1 MKRSDFPMLGY
12 GVGLRRQHYS
22 HVLETRPKVDWFEV
36 ISENFMVAGGRAL
49 EVLEGVRANYPI
61 AMHGVS
67 MSIGSTDP
75 LNRSYLRQL
84 RDLAR
89 RFEPAWISDHLCWT
103 GVGGRNLH
111 DLLPLPYTE
120 EAIRHVVARIREVQ
134 DVLERPILI
143 ENVSS
148 YMAFADSTMTEWEFI
163 SAIADEADCG
173 ILLDI
178 NNIFVSAFN
187 HRFDANDYI
196 DAVPAERVVQYH
208 LAGHSDHGTY
218 LLDTHDH
225 PVRDEVWALYERA
238 ARRFGAV
245 SAMVEWDDNIPEFAE
260 LADTADRARTDFQCR
275 LNLKELESLLYR
287 LITAP
292 SGVAEGLAAERDLG
306 AGGLDAIVL
315 GDDRLSA
322 EARVDIYANMYF
334 YRILDALKED
344 FPATLA
350 VLGDDNFHNLVTG
363 YLLEYPP
370 TEPSISHCGQS
381 SRRLSARS
389 SDARGRAV
397 YRRPREARTRGR
409 RGVSRSRCG
418 GAGA

>member
-1 MKRSDFPMLGY
+1 MQRADFPMLGY

-22 HVLETRPKVDWFEV
+22 HVLETRPQVDWFEV
-36 ISENFMVAGGRAL
+36 VSENFMVAGGRAL
-49 EVLEGVRANYPI
+49 EVLEGVRASYPI

-75 LNRSYLRQL
+75 LNRDYLKQL

-134 DVLERPILI
+134 DALERPILI

-163 SAIADEADCG
+163 SAIADEANCG

-187 HRFDANDYI
+187 HRFDANEYI
-196 DAVPAERVVQYH
+196 DAMPAERVVQYH

-225 PVRDEVWALYERA
+225 PVRDEVWALFERA
-238 ARRFGAV
+238 VRRFGAV
-245 SAMVEWDDNIPEFAE
+245 SAIVEWDDNIPEFAE
-260 LADTADRARTDFQCR
+260 LANIAERAR
-275 LNLKELESLLYR
+275 
-287 LITAP
+287 
-292 SGVAEGLAAERDLG
+292 
-306 AGGLDAIVL
+306 
-315 GDDRLSA
+315 
-322 EARVDIYANMYF
+322 DIFNEYSTKTTGKP
-334 YRILDALKED
+334 AL
-344 FPATLA
+344 PA
-350 VLGDDNFHNLVTG
+350 DH
-363 YLLEYPP
+363 
-370 TEPSISHCGQS
+370 
-381 SRRLSARS
+381 
-389 SDARGRAV
+389 RA
-397 YRRPREARTRGR
+397 
-409 RGVSRSRCG
+409 
-418 GAGA
+418 

>member
-22 HVLETRPKVDWFEV
+22 HVLETRPQVDWFEV
-36 ISENFMVAGGRAL
+36 VSENFMVAGGRAL
-49 EVLEGVRANYPI
+49 EVLEGVRASYPI

-75 LNRSYLRQL
+75 LNRDYLKQL

-134 DVLERPILI
+134 DALERPILI

-163 SAIADEADCG
+163 SAIADEANCG

-187 HRFDANDYI
+187 HRFDANEYI
-196 DAVPAERVVQYH
+196 DAMPAERVVQYH

-225 PVRDEVWALYERA
+225 PVRDEVWALFERA
-238 ARRFGAV
+238 VRRFGAV
-245 SAMVEWDDNIPEFAE
+245 SAIVEWDDNIPEFAE
-260 LADTADRARTDFQCR
+260 LANTADRAR
-275 LNLKELESLLYR
+275 
-287 LITAP
+287 
-292 SGVAEGLAAERDLG
+292 
-306 AGGLDAIVL
+306 
-315 GDDRLSA
+315 
-322 EARVDIYANMYF
+322 DIFNEYSTKTTGKP
-334 YRILDALKED
+334 AL
-344 FPATLA
+344 PA
-350 VLGDDNFHNLVTG
+350 DH
-363 YLLEYPP
+363 
-370 TEPSISHCGQS
+370 
-381 SRRLSARS
+381 
-389 SDARGRAV
+389 RA
-397 YRRPREARTRGR
+397 
-409 RGVSRSRCG
+409 
-418 GAGA
+418 

>member
-12 GVGLRRQHYS
+12 GVGLRRQHYN

-36 ISENFMVAGGRAL
+36 VSENFMVEGGRAL

-61 AMHGVS
+61 VMHGVS

-75 LNRSYLRQL
+75 LNRDYLRQL

-120 EAIRHVVARIREVQ
+120 EAIGHVVARIREVQ
-134 DVLERPILI
+134 DMLERPILI

-163 SAIADEADCG
+163 SAIANEADCG

-245 SAMVEWDDNIPEFAE
+245 SAIVEWDDNIPEFAE
-260 LADTADRARTDFQCR
+260 LADTANRARDIFNADTTER
-275 LNLKELESLLYR
+275 PAK
-287 LITAP
+287 
-292 SGVAEGLAAERDLG
+292 AAL
-306 AGGLDAIVL
+306 
-315 GDDRLSA
+315 
-322 EARVDIYANMYF
+322 
-334 YRILDALKED
+334 
-344 FPATLA
+344 PA
-350 VLGDDNFHNLVTG
+350 DH
-363 YLLEYPP
+363 
-370 TEPSISHCGQS
+370 
-381 SRRLSARS
+381 RS
-389 SDARGRAV
+389 
-397 YRRPREARTRGR
+397 
-409 RGVSRSRCG
+409 
-418 GAGA
+418 